1 MPARCGRAWH
11 GRAGSRVRPL
21 GARIQEAAASIR
33 ARLGR
38 DAAADIGLVLGSGLG
53 AMADAAEAAAALA
66 YREIPHFPV
75 PAAEGHRGR
84 LVLGR
89 LEGRRVAVLQGRVHL
104 YEGYTAEQVAFAVR
118 VLRALGAHTLIV
130 TNAAGGLAPDLR
142 AGNLMLIGDHI
153 NVTGTNPLVGPN
165 DAGLGPRFPDMSSA
179 YDAGLR
185 AAAMEAARAEQ
196 LALREGVY
204 AGVLGPAYETPAE
217 AAMLRRWGADAVG
230 MSTVPEVIAARHA
243 GLRVL
248 GISVITNAVAA
259 EPAAVTHDQVLA
271 VATGAG
277 PRLLRLLCRI
287 VRAL

>member
-1 MPARCGRAWH
+1 M
-11 GRAGSRVRPL
+11 RPL

-33 ARLGR
+33 ARVGR
-38 DAAADIGLVLGSGLG
+38 DAAADVGLILGSGLG

-89 LEGRRVAVLQGRVHL
+89 LEGRRVAMLQGRVHL

-118 VLRALGAHTLIV
+118 VLRALGAHTLIA

-142 AGNLMLIGDHI
+142 AGDLMLIRDHI
-153 NVTGTNPLVGPN
+153 NVMGANPLVGPN
-165 DAGLGPRFPDMSSA
+165 DAGLGPRFLDMASA

-185 AAAMEAARAEQ
+185 AAAMEAAREER

-217 AAMLRRWGADAVG
+217 AAMLRSWGADAVG

-259 EPAAVTHDQVLA
+259 GPTAPAPVTHDQVLA

-287 VRAL
+287 VRVL